1 MKNEEF
7 FFGLLSLLFCSP
19 VILNEVKNFPLR
31 TGDVSLTLNMTE
43 KSSSA

>member
-1 MKNEEF
+1 MKDEEF
-7 FFGLLSLLFCSP
+7 FLGLLSLLFCSL
-19 VILNEVKNFPLR
+19 VILNEVKNLPMR